1 MSGTLKIRFGPDMP
15 AASVEVVAPDFGT
28 VGQLWLGAGQ
38 DKEIQVPSEGS
49 FLRVHLPS
57 GEIVTLEDPGN
68 LDRLI
73 TLPDI
78 MKRVHRS
85 TRTEPTPVRRRSF
98 GELRQLPLDVV
109 STRSA
114 PIVKALEVTAL
125 QGDVQVCLGTR
136 GGNLQPGVIRE
147 PGVSVVYTPPWT
159 LQPYE
164 LILQVPGRRVLVHLP
179 GTLEEVAVRADEV
192 EGHGR
197 VVTVRA
203 TTTNDLADALG
214 AYLQRGDLHA
224 AAAMTD
230 WAEHAEDLL
239 EVKISNPFAAT
250 IGAYLLLR
258 LRRFDLMHDWTR
270 NLADR
275 FPEIVDGAVIRAW
288 HLIHAKGDATEI
300 QTLLKRAFDSAL
312 PVFTEGLRLLNE
324 GAQLL
329 GDSQATA
336 KLNQKSGIVLWNSPF
351 TTTVHGTP
359 AEESARIDFDVD
371 YASRI

>member
-15 AASVEVVAPDFGT
+15 AASVEVVAPDLGS
-28 VGQLWLGAGQ
+28 VGQLWLVAGQ

-73 TLPDI
+73 TLSDI
-78 MKRVHRS
+78 MKRVRRS
-85 TRTEPTPVRRRSF
+85 ALTEPTPVRRRSS
-98 GELRQLPLDVV
+98 GELRQLSLDVF

-114 PIVKALEVTAL
+114 PIVKTLEITAL

-147 PGVSVVYTPPWT
+147 PEVSLVYTPPWT

-164 LILQVPGRRVLVHLP
+164 LTLQVPGRRVLVQLP
-179 GTLEEVAVRADEV
+179 GTLEEAVVRADEV
-192 EGHGR
+192 EGRGR

-203 TTTNDLADALG
+203 TTTNNLADALG

-239 EVKISNPFAAT
+239 EAKMNDPFAAT

-258 LRRFDLMHDWTR
+258 LRRFDLMRDWTR

-275 FPEIVDGAVIRAW
+275 FPEIVDGAIIRAW

-300 QTLLKRAFDSAL
+300 QTLLKRAFDLSL

-324 GAQLL
+324 GAQVL
-329 GDSQATA
+329 GDRDATA

-351 TTTVHGTP
+351 TTAVHGTP
-359 AEESARIDFDVD
+359 AEGSPRIDFDVD

>member
-15 AASVEVVAPDFGT
+15 AASVEVVAPDLGS

-73 TLPDI
+73 TLSDI
-78 MKRVHRS
+78 MKRVRRS
-85 TRTEPTPVRRRSF
+85 ARTESTPVRRRSSD
-98 GELRQLPLDVV
+98 ELRQLALDVV

-136 GGNLQPGVIRE
+136 GGNLQPGGIRE
-147 PGVSVVYTPPWT
+147 PGVSVVYTPPRT

-164 LILQVPGRRVLVHLP
+164 LTLQVPGRRVLVHLP
-179 GTLEEVAVRADEV
+179 GTLEEVVVRADEA

-224 AAAMTD
+224 AAAMID

-239 EVKISNPFAAT
+239 EAKMSDPFAAT

-258 LRRFDLMHDWTR
+258 LQRFDLLHDWTR

-275 FPEIVDGAVIRAW
+275 FPEIVDGGVIRAW

-351 TTTVHGTP
+351 TTTIHGTF
-359 AEESARIDFDVD
+359 AEGSTRIDFDVD

>member
-15 AASVEVVAPDFGT
+15 AASVEVVAPDLGS

-73 TLPDI
+73 TLSDI
-78 MKRVHRS
+78 MRHIRRPA
-85 TRTEPTPVRRRSF
+85 RTELTPVRRRSAA
-98 GELRQLPLDVV
+98 ELRQLTLDVI

-114 PIVKALEVTAL
+114 PIVEALEVTAFKN
-125 QGDVQVCLGTR
+125 DVQVSLGTR
-136 GGNLQPGVIRE
+136 GGNLQPSVVRE
-147 PGVSVVYTPPWT
+147 PGASVIYTPPWT

-164 LILQVPGRRVLVHLP
+164 LTLQLPGRRVLVHLP
-179 GTLEEVAVRADEV
+179 GTLEEVVVRADEV
-192 EGHGR
+192 EGHRR

-203 TTTNDLADALG
+203 TTTNDLADAIG
-214 AYLQRGDLHA
+214 SYMQRGDLHA

-239 EVKISNPFAAT
+239 EAKMGDPFAAT

-275 FPEIVDGAVIRAW
+275 FSDIVDGAVIRAW

-300 QTLLKRAFDSAL
+300 QALLQRAFDSAL

-329 GDSQATA
+329 GNSQATA
-336 KLNQKSGIVLWNSPF
+336 KLNQKSGIVLWSSPF

-359 AEESARIDFDVD
+359 AEGSARIDFDVD